1 MEELLSPD
9 APPGDSLLSKPPA
22 TGSDTALSAPSLR
35 IGEMLVEAGLITE
48 AQVAEALAKQ
58 ATWGS
63 RLGDII
69 LAMGWVKPL
78 DFYKVLARHFKL
90 QFVNLSE
97 HRVDES
103 LLDSSDYL
111 HYAQHLYLPWR
122 RENGTLW
129 IATAEPGSRHLQAL
143 AARHQDLKFAVTSK
157 FDILWELQRVAGPF
171 FSLQATQQL
180 AETDPE
186 RSAKTVITRQQKHVA
201 GILLM
206 VFVCLLYAEP
216 FKAILLLNASVNLF
230 LFLVFAFRVRLC
242 LGSWH
247 DTFGMSISDKEVD
260 RLHDSELPVYSV
272 LVPMYKEAEVLPI
285 LAGAL
290 RRMNYP
296 PSKLD
301 IKLVLEEDDIETI
314 NAAKTYALDA
324 TFEIIRVPYSEP
336 RTKPK
341 ACNYALRLARG
352 KYLTIYDAEDQP
364 EPNQLKRA
372 VLAFRRRGKKT
383 ACIQAHLNYYNA
395 DENWLTRLFTLEYS
409 VWFDIFLP
417 ALERLRVPI
426 PLGGTSNHFDL
437 EKLREVGGWD
447 PFNVTEDADL
457 GLRFA
462 ALGYDVAVID
472 SVTYEEA
479 NSQVRNWTRQR
490 SRWIKGYI
498 QTWLV
503 NMRHPWKLYQQVGLR
518 GLCAL
523 QLFIAGTFVSG
534 LAYPVMLIPFL
545 IWTLFHS
552 RWLAE
557 IYPPAILLIGGIN
570 LMFGNGCAILLSIL
584 AVGKRKKY
592 WLIPSVLLIPIYW
605 LLQSLSAYKALI
617 QLIAKP
623 FYWEK
628 TVHGISKFTQA
639 EIAQAGITS
648 N

>member
-1 MEELLSPD
+1 
-9 APPGDSLLSKPPA
+9 
-22 TGSDTALSAPSLR
+22 
-35 IGEMLVEAGLITE
+35 
-48 AQVAEALAKQ
+48 
-58 ATWGS
+58 
-63 RLGDII
+63 
-69 LAMGWVKPL
+69 MGWVKPL
-78 DFYKVLARHFKL
+78 DFYKVLAEHFKL

-103 LLDSSDYL
+103 LLDSRDYL

-122 RENGTLW
+122 RKNGELW
-129 IATAEPGSRHLQAL
+129 IATAEPGSQHLRAL
-143 AARHQDLKFAVTSK
+143 AARHPDLKFVVTSK

-171 FSLQATQQL
+171 FSLQATQEL

-186 RSAKTVITRQQKHVA
+186 RSAKTVISRQQKYVA
-201 GILLM
+201 CILLIA
-206 VFVCLLYAEP
+206 FACLLYSQP
-216 FKAILLLNASVNLF
+216 FKGILLLNACLNLF

-242 LGSWH
+242 LGSRH
-247 DTFGMSISDKEVD
+247 DTFGMSISDKEVN
-260 RLHDSELPVYSV
+260 RLHDSELPIYSV

-285 LAGAL
+285 LAAAL

-372 VLAFRRRGKKT
+372 VLAIRRRGKKT

-395 DENWLTRLFTLEYS
+395 DENWRMRLFTLEYS

-479 NSQVRNWTRQR
+479 NSQVRNWTQQR

-503 NMRHPWKLYQQVGLR
+503 NMRHPWKLYKRVGLR

-534 LAYPVMLIPFL
+534 LAYPVMLIPFV
-545 IWTLFHS
+545 IWLLFHS
-552 RWLAE
+552 PWLAP
-557 IYPPAILLIGGIN
+557 IYPPAILFIGGIN
-570 LMFGNGCAILLSIL
+570 LVFGNGCAILLSIL

-605 LLQSLSAYKALI
+605 LLQSQAAYKAMA

-623 FYWEK
+623 LYWEK

-639 EIAQAGITS
+639 EIMQAGMSSHCAQAHPRMS
-648 N
+648 AD